1 MSLQAPSPAAEP
13 ISHGSDTLLEHE
25 EALGNFGSHTHS
37 TADNS
42 GDECCTEDS
51 SVEDFEYDTSSSS
64 IPTATDFYRW
74 RPKYHI
80 IAAHGWMNDPC
91 APGYN
96 SVTGRYHVN
105 FQWNPKGHT
114 WGNMSWGSAVSPNL
128 VDWTISRT
136 PSMMP
141 TPTQDQCGV
150 FTGALQPFDEGYTA
164 SSGQRKLTAFYTSAQ
179 KLPIN
184 HRLPY
189 TRSSEKLAVA
199 TSIDNGRTW
208 QRASDNII
216 IAEPPVGYNA
226 ISWRDPFI
234 GNWKSVDAL
243 RGVASTQ
250 SDQYGV
256 ISGGLRGQTPTVFLY
271 HISPSTSAWT
281 FLSTLV
287 DLGLNYQPSRWTG
300 GDFGAN
306 WEVTNFLAL
315 AGEDGEKRDVLITSV
330 EGIQEDGDG
339 GELSKDH
346 RQMWMC
352 GTLERSGDGL
362 QMQHQFG
369 GCLDYGCFYAANG
382 FWDPLT
388 GRFVAFGWIF
398 EEDLPADL
406 VACQGWSGC
415 LSIPRVANLKT
426 WRGVVG
432 TINTEVADLTCFTS
446 VQETDG
452 TYTMQTVS
460 LTPDTRLQQRR
471 VRHLSSIHPF
481 ENNISTFASPRAQI
495 EFVLSFQVGDSAQ
508 NVGFDILHSPNH
520 SQYTRVYFHP
530 PSESLRI
537 DRSRSTSITN
547 INVSTKTAPHTLF
560 SFRDGDKIKYED
572 LDFHVFFDV
581 SVLEVFVNDRVAMT
595 TRVYPEEG
603 SVYGIRLWV
612 GDDERSSSKDPKGV
626 EGTMA
631 TLRSCD
637 IWELQGIVCYEE

>member
-1 MSLQAPSPAAEP
+1 MQ
-13 ISHGSDTLLEHE
+13 DT
-25 EALGNFGSHTHS
+25 
-37 TADNS
+37 
-42 GDECCTEDS
+42 
-51 SVEDFEYDTSSSS
+51 
-64 IPTATDFYRW
+64 TDFNRW
-74 RPKYHI
+74 RPTYHI

-96 SVTGRYHVN
+96 SSTGCYHVN

-114 WGNMSWGSAVSPNL
+114 WGNMSWGSAVSSNL

-136 PSMMP
+136 PSMVP
-141 TPTQDQCGV
+141 TSTQDQCGV
-150 FTGALQPFDEGYTA
+150 FTGALQPHDEGPAT
-164 SSGQRKLTAFYTSAQ
+164 SSDQRKLTAFYTSAQ

-199 TSIDNGRTW
+199 TSIDNGKTW

-216 IAEPPVGYNA
+216 VAEPPVGYDA

-234 GNWKSVDAL
+234 GTWKSVDDL
-243 RGVASTQ
+243 RGVASAQ
-250 SDQYGV
+250 SGLYGI

-271 HISPSTSAWT
+271 HISPSTSDWA

-306 WEVTNFLAL
+306 WEVTNFLTL
-315 AGEDGEKRDVLITSV
+315 SGKDGRKRDILITSV
-330 EGIQEDGDG
+330 EGMKEDRDG

-352 GTLERSGDGL
+352 GTLERRGDRI

-369 GCLDYGCFYAANG
+369 GSLDYGCFYAVNG

-388 GRFVAFGWIF
+388 RQFVAFGWIF

-406 VACQGWSGC
+406 VARQGWSGC

-426 WRGVVG
+426 WKGVVG
-432 TINTEVADLTCFTS
+432 TIHSELVDLTCFAS

-460 LTPDTRLQQRR
+460 LTPDPRLQNRR
-471 VRHLSSIHPF
+471 VRHLSASQPF
-481 ENNISTFASPRAQI
+481 EDNISACASPHKQI
-495 EFVLSFQVGDSAQ
+495 EFALSFQVGDSDQ
-508 NVGFDILHSPNH
+508 NVGFDILHSSDH
-520 SQYTRVYFHP
+520 SQYTRVYLHP

-537 DRSRSTSITN
+537 DRSRSTSIAN
-547 INVSTKTAPHTLF
+547 INVSPKTAPHTLF
-560 SFRDGDKIKYED
+560 SFRDGEKTRRED

-581 SVLEVFVNDRVAMT
+581 SVLEVFVNDRVAIT

-603 SVYGIRLWV
+603 SVYGIRIYIN
-612 GDDERSSSKDPKGV
+612 DEGRSSSKDLNGAKSAV
-626 EGTMA
+626 A
-631 TLRSCD
+631 SLRSCD
-637 IWELQGIVCYEE
+637 IWELQGGMHYKE